1 VKRFTV
7 IMALL
12 VLLLIGGGLTTQ
24 LIANQG
30 AAPMPVLRQTDNPE
44 AAVQDM
50 VPWKAEQFFLLIG
63 FLIFNLVGIAIT
75 LAIVFWL
82 IDRGI
87 RRSRNEA
94 AAGTPA
100 RAGAGGATPASITTD
115 SAES

>member
-1 VKRFTV
+1 
-7 IMALL
+7 
-12 VLLLIGGGLTTQ
+12 
-24 LIANQG
+24 
-30 AAPMPVLRQTDNPE
+30 
-44 AAVQDM
+44 M

-94 AAGTPA
+94 AAGAGTPA